1 MMWHG
6 AIYYYYY
13 NYLFHSLP
21 IICDRAVVWAD
32 RVWCLKWTV
41 LIQYP
46 RHGAITHYPPSC
58 LRSIGVR
65 TKTSVDGDMGLYSM
79 DRALAVN
86 PPVSVTLEWAR
97 PCVLSRHWRNRP
109 FPKNPI
115 QHASQ
120 WFVFLLPRVV
130 STHYDV
136 TWSHLLLLL
145 QLSIPSIK
153 PWSIHKASMPQQK
166 IP

>member
-1 MMWHG
+1 MVYHLWTSPRDVPACQSF
-6 AIYYYYY
+6 AIA
-13 NYLFHSLP
+13 LLSGPTGFGVWSEQFWSS
-21 IICDRAVVWAD
+21 IRAMAP
-32 RVWCLKWTV
+32 L
-41 LIQYP
+41 
-46 RHGAITHYPPSC
+46 THYALSC